1 MLSRTYSQMNYD
13 DRLFIEEKLNIKD
26 ITLKQISSS
35 LHRDGKTIREEI
47 RNNRFISISG
57 NRKRRT
63 VGQGISLKTGQGQSA
78 RSASLI
84 I

>member
-1 MLSRTYSQMNYD
+1 MLGYYKDPEATAAVLKDGWYSTGDLGRVDEDGFLY
-13 DRLFIEEKLNIKD
+13 
-26 ITLKQISSS
+26 ITGRKKS
-35 LHRDGKTIREEI
+35 LIILSNGE
-47 RNNRFISISG
+47 

-78 RSASLI
+78 RSAGLI